1 MYNHKELAAELEVD
15 FEFQTQ
21 SDCEVILA
29 LYKQKGPEFL
39 DDLNGI
45 FAFCLYD
52 EENDAYL
59 IGRDHIGIIPL
70 YTGHDEHGNFML
82 PLSLK
87 RFHQF
92 VSTLKSFHQGTTYT
106 AKMVN

>member
-1 MYNHKELAAELEVD
+1 MVKFITTKSLQQNLETD
-15 FEFQTQ
+15 FKFQTQ

-52 EENDAYL
+52 E
-59 IGRDHIGIIPL
+59 R
-70 YTGHDEHGNFML
+70 TRRL
-82 PLSLK
+82 PNRS
-87 RFHQF
+87 
-92 VSTLKSFHQGTTYT
+92 
-106 AKMVN
+106 